1 MKKYQFYSSYM
12 QLQEEKGEN
21 DMKKH
26 FIKCRTVLGIVMIV
40 SIILFP
46 INAYGGQ
53 SEEIEALQAE
63 QNAHNEAIAEEN
75 RKEVEAAAAEKV
87 AAQMAAIEEAKA
99 AAILAQEQNEAI
111 AAANREAVE
120 AAAAEK
126 VAAQMAAIEGTDFYE
141 EAVEE
146 KHSENQADEKKGEV
160 FIEELIESANI
171 EGTYWLDWS
180 VEKREELKDYY
191 PRNEYDTDRDENT
204 VLSVIDQDGDIYI
217 ADFDEND
224 ADIND
229 CGTTVAWN
237 VSEEDNRI
245 LNYINSWGSQSY
257 LQGDKDYSDGS
268 GFLGYMYEKKCASIE
283 DLLTLWNMEKADP
296 KFLEAY
302 EAGEDY
308 STTLLTEYG
317 ETGFHMSFDEVGIGL
332 VIEFPRE
339 NDEGDEEKVPD
350 GILMIMEQEK
360 GKDKEFSI
368 CLMMLS
374 AQ

>member
-1 MKKYQFYSSYM
+1 MI
-12 QLQEEKGEN
+12 
-21 DMKKH
+21 KH

-53 SEEIEALQAE
+53 PEEIEALQAE
-63 QNAHNEAIAEEN
+63 QNAYNEAAAEEN
-75 RKEVEAAAAEKV
+75 RKEVEAAVLEKV
-87 AAQMAAIEEAKA
+87 AAQMAAIEETKTA
-99 AAILAQEQNEAI
+99 AVLAQEQNEAI

-120 AAAAEK
+120 AAVAEK
-126 VAAQMAAIEGTDFYE
+126 VAAQMAAIEGTDSQE
-141 EAVEE
+141 EAVEAN
-146 KHSENQADEKKGEV
+146 KNTQKKQADEKKVEV

-171 EGTYWLDWS
+171 EGTFWLDWS

-204 VLSVIDQDGDIYI
+204 GLSVIVDQDGNIYI

-237 VSEEDNRI
+237 VSEEDNGI

-296 KFLEAY
+296 KFMKAY
-302 EAGEDY
+302 EEGEDY

-332 VIEFPRE
+332 VVEFPRE

-350 GILMIMEQEK
+350 GILMIMEQKK